1 VDVLIA
7 GKPPHRIISQ
17 LSNVRED
24 NMPKLLLALAGMAA
38 LLVTATMLAP
48 PAEATTSMVPAGIQI
63 EVAKMSLSEQA
74 GMACT
79 HRRVCRQG
87 AGCAWR
93 KICKRW

>member
-1 VDVLIA
+1 
-7 GKPPHRIISQ
+7 
-17 LSNVRED
+17 
-24 NMPKLLLALAGMAA
+24 MPKLLLPAAGVAA
-38 LLVTATMLAP
+38 LLATAAMLVP
-48 PAEATTSMVPAGIQI
+48 PAKATTWMVPPASI
-63 EVAKMSLSEQA
+63 EVAKTSLIEQA

>member
-1 VDVLIA
+1 
-7 GKPPHRIISQ
+7 
-17 LSNVRED
+17 
-24 NMPKLLLALAGMAA
+24 MPKLLLVAAGAAA
-38 LLVTATMLAP
+38 LLATTAMLAP
-48 PAEATTSMVPAGIQI
+48 SAEATASMVPRVSI
-63 EVAKMSLSEQA
+63 EVANTSLIEQA

>member
-1 VDVLIA
+1 
-7 GKPPHRIISQ
+7 
-17 LSNVRED
+17 
-24 NMPKLLLALAGMAA
+24 MPKLLLLAAGVAA
-38 LLVTATMLAP
+38 LLATATMLP
-48 PAEATTSMVPAGIQI
+48 PLAQATASMVPPASI
-63 EVAKMSLSEQA
+63 EVAKTSLIEQA

>member
-1 VDVLIA
+1 
-7 GKPPHRIISQ
+7 
-17 LSNVRED
+17 
-24 NMPKLLLALAGMAA
+24 MPKLLLVTAGTAA
-38 LLVTATMLAP
+38 LLVAVAMHTP
-48 PAEATTSMVPAGIQI
+48 RAEATTSMVPASMQ
-63 EVAKMSLSEQA
+63 VAVDAASLVEQA